1 MKKFK
6 ASTLLVATAITLGLA
21 TAGAGV
27 IHAASN
33 TSTNSPM
40 NNIVNALAQKFNLK
54 TSDVQQVFDEQ
65 HTQMQAQRLQA
76 EKDRLAQA
84 VTAGT
89 ITQAQA
95 DLITAKQ
102 AEMKT
107 FMDSLQGKTPSERQ
121 TAMKTQMDSLKQWA
135 TQNNI
140 PQQFMM
146 LGMGHG
152 RGHHMG
158 FNRNQA
164 PAQVT
169 QPTTTTA
176 N

>member
-6 ASTLLVATAITLGLA
+6 ASTLLFATALTLGLA

-33 TSTNSPM
+33 TSTNNPM
-40 NNIVNALAQKFNLK
+40 SNLVTAIAQKFNLN
-54 TSDVQQVFDEQ
+54 TADVQQVFDQQ
-65 HTQMQAQRLQA
+65 HTQMQAQRLEDA
-76 EKDRLAQA
+76 KTRLAQA

-95 DLITAKQ
+95 DLITAKH

-121 TAMKTQMDSLKQWA
+121 TAIKAQMDSLKQWA

-140 PQQFMM
+140 PQQFFMM
-146 LGMGHG
+146 GGMHGKGHG
-152 RGHHMG
+152 GFGPGHM
-158 FNRNQA
+158 NQ
-164 PAQVT
+164 
-169 QPTTTTA
+169 QPNTSTNTA